1 MVSVSPL
8 EFANTHRPIYFEP
21 ETDLEVFDE
30 DEEVWNPLFK
40 TSYSLSALIDALKV
54 NEIEA
59 GNVRFKDSVAQ
70 STYTILR
77 KQGLTTS
84 FITRIS

>member
-59 GNVRFKDSVAQ
+59 
-70 STYTILR
+70 
-77 KQGLTTS
+77 
-84 FITRIS
+84 

>member
-40 TSYSLSALIDALKV
+40 TLIPSLHS
-54 NEIEA
+54 
-59 GNVRFKDSVAQ
+59 
-70 STYTILR
+70 
-77 KQGLTTS
+77 LTRS
-84 FITRIS
+84 K